1 MAYNAEF
8 NFQLKKKKK
17 KRLFCVLQYVGA
29 QLYYFTYKFRNFKQM
44 LVPLRYFEIIINY

>member
-1 MAYNAEF
+1 MLNSTF
-8 NFQLKKKKK
+8 NLKKKKK
-17 KRLFCVLQYVGA
+17 LFCVLQYVGA

>member
-1 MAYNAEF
+1 MLNSTF
-8 NFQLKKKKK
+8 NLKKKKK
-17 KRLFCVLQYVGA
+17 FFCVIQYVGA